1 MHTFEAIRAG
11 QRIPVADPR
20 RPSHKSPLF
29 CHRMILKCVYLAS
42 LPESLHFLLKSF
54 RCVGNSIDLDMTGVY
69 WNDDRDT
76 RRPVCPLLDVN
87 MKISAMDCTSPI
99 EPVWSA
105 FTQIGASSI
114 YYMDPSGERPS
125 VLLLY
130 TSDLDIISNA
140 SQFLFTSLCV
150 VRDLS
155 EYVTRLQV
163 FRGPLNEVEEENDLS
178 CAVSVHEIEDPP
190 PIAVTLEFFA
200 PSGRRLTH
208 DIREVASTAEQRER
222 VSKVVLRFRPFTDES
237 DSDDIEYILKMG
249 WDDLFKLLLK
259 LPKVTCVELLFAGYD
274 DLVRFVHEQWEAL
287 TLLRKLVD
295 LRYDAPCEGV
305 TEVHLH
311 TRHKVEMCASG
322 TNVEIIGSVEVKVRA
337 DYEPPRGP
345 RKPYALEEETDSEE
359 GYMKWEPPRG
369 TGMIEPDFEEES
381 IIIP

>member
-1 MHTFEAIRAG
+1 MVSW
-11 QRIPVADPR
+11 PVSTTYWWPNVTHPR
-20 RPSHKSPLF
+20 
-29 CHRMILKCVYLAS
+29 
-42 LPESLHFLLKSF
+42 E
-54 RCVGNSIDLDMTGVY
+54 DL
-69 WNDDRDT
+69 
-76 RRPVCPLLDVN
+76 
-87 MKISAMDCTSPI
+87 I
-99 EPVWSA
+99 
-105 FTQIGASSI
+105 
-114 YYMDPSGERPS
+114 
-125 VLLLY
+125 
-130 TSDLDIISNA
+130 
-140 SQFLFTSLCV
+140 
-150 VRDLS
+150 
-155 EYVTRLQV
+155 
-163 FRGPLNEVEEENDLS
+163 

-208 DIREVASTAEQRER
+208 DIREVASAAEQRER
-222 VSKVVLRFRPFTDES
+222 VSKVVLRFRPFTAES

-274 DLVRFVHEQWEAL
+274 DLVRFVHEQREAL
-287 TLLRKLVD
+287 ALLRKLVD

-322 TNVEIIGSVEVKVRA
+322 TNVEIIGGPFVIHHSEPRSLMTRRVQLKGSVEVKVRA

-345 RKPYALEEETDSEE
+345 RKSYALEEETDSEE